1 MDDFQ
6 AALCPCHAGNTS
18 SLLVRTAGLGHSS
31 DMSAAP
37 LSPSSSPAPS
47 SPRPPQRARSAT
59 PPSLRPPRFQTIRTI
74 TALILREMGSTFGR
88 SPGGYVWA
96 VVQPLGMIAVLALG
110 FSILVRKPALGTSFI
125 LFYATGYLPF
135 DLYGDISNK
144 VTTALNYSRPLLAYP
159 RVTWMDAVL
168 ARLILNTLT
177 NLTVACILISA
188 ILMLIET
195 RTVIQII
202 PIVTGMGLVVLTG
215 LGVGLLNCLLFSL
228 YPVWAVL
235 WGIINRP
242 LFLASGVLFLY
253 EGMPKFAQDV
263 LWWNPLL
270 HAISEVRTGFYPTY
284 HGDFV
289 SLSYAYGVALVLV
302 ALGLLLLGKH
312 YKTVLEQ

>member
-1 MDDFQ
+1 
-6 AALCPCHAGNTS
+6 
-18 SLLVRTAGLGHSS
+18 
-31 DMSAAP
+31 MSTT
-37 LSPSSSPAPS
+37 PSSSALP
-47 SPRPPQRARSAT
+47 AT
-59 PPSLRPPRFQTIRTI
+59 PPLPQTPAQPSLRPPRFQTIRTV
-74 TALILREMGSTFGR
+74 TALILREMGSTYGR

-96 VVQPLGMIAVLALG
+96 VVQPLGVIAVLTLG
-110 FSILVRKPALGTSFI
+110 FSILIRKPALGTSFI

-135 DLYGDISNK
+135 DLYGEISNK
-144 VTTALNYSRPLLAYP
+144 VTAALNYSRPLLAYP

-177 NLTVACILISA
+177 NLTVACILIST

-195 RTVIQII
+195 RTVLEMM
-202 PIVTGMGLVVLTG
+202 PILAGMGLVVLLG

-242 LFLASGVLFLY
+242 LFLISGVLFLY
-253 EGMPKFAQDV
+253 EGMPRFAQDI

-284 HGDFV
+284 HADFV
-289 SLSYAYGVALVLV
+289 SLGYAYGVALALV

-312 YKTVLEQ
+312 YKSVLEQ